1 MLDLCARFADHLRVR
16 IPLGLRLFWGVVG
29 VALAA
34 FVVRSVFWPGSLSNL
49 FDVGVSTFLLA
60 AGASSC
66 LLRAALVKEDRAP
79 WLVAGL
85 GMAVWT
91 VGDTYWSLF
100 LAHDPDAPFP
110 SLADPLYL
118 LQYPA
123 FYAALL
129 LLVRS
134 RDRLVSRGLWLDGA
148 IGALA
153 MGAVVAAL
161 AIDPIIAG
169 TTGTGLA
176 VATSLAYPIF
186 DLVLL
191 CLVIGVFGVSG
202 WRPGRAWALLGAG
215 FSATAVADVVYFLQ
229 LNKGTY
235 TEGTVLDI
243 FWPLGSLL
251 IGLAAWQSAAAE
263 RDISLES
270 SRVVA
275 VPFFSGVVALGL
287 LMYDHFDR
295 LGGVAVGLTGATL
308 ALVTLRMAMAFRD
321 RDRMLS
327 QSRQEAMVD
336 ALTGLRNRR
345 CLMADLERDLPS
357 ATLARPLALLLFD
370 LDGFKHYNDSFGH
383 TAGDALL
390 ARLGQRLAAAVA
402 DCGAAYRLGGD
413 EFCALVAPGARIDAI
428 SAVCVAALAE
438 RGEGFSVT
446 TSFGVALVPEEADSP
461 MAALKLA
468 DRRMY
473 AQKGGER
480 SAAGRQSRDVL
491 LRTLSERQPELHAH
505 LRGVAE
511 LALEVGRE
519 MAMPP
524 EALDELARAAE
535 LHDVGKVAIPDEI
548 LQKRGSLDEAEWA
561 FVRRHTIIGERI
573 LLAAP
578 ALRPVAGLVR
588 SSHERWDG
596 AGYPDGLAAEEIPI
610 GARIVSV
617 CDAFDAMT
625 TDRSYRSA
633 VSAEAALQEL
643 QDCAG
648 TQFDPD
654 VVAAFAR
661 VASGPGGA
669 TEADPSAGSASHPG
683 RTAPS
688 PRA

>member
-1 MLDLCARFADHLRVR
+1 MP
-16 IPLGLRLFWGVVG
+16 IGLKLFWGVVG
-29 VALAA
+29 AVLAA

-66 LLRAALVKEDRAP
+66 LLRAALVKQDRAP

-100 LAHDPDAPFP
+100 LAHDPNAPFP

-134 RDRLVSRGLWLDGA
+134 RGRLLSGGLWLDGA

-153 MGAVVAAL
+153 VGALVAAL
-161 AIDPIIAG
+161 AVDPIIAG

-202 WRPGRAWALLGAG
+202 WRPGRAWTLLGAG
-215 FSATAVADVVYFLQ
+215 FSATALADVVYFLQ
-229 LNKGTY
+229 LNDGTY
-235 TEGTVLDI
+235 TEGTALDI

-251 IGLAAWQSAAAE
+251 IGLAAWQSASTE
-263 RDISLES
+263 RGINIES
-270 SRVVA
+270 ARVVA

-287 LMYDHFDR
+287 LLFDHFER

-308 ALVTLRMAMAFRD
+308 ALVTVRMAIAFRD
-321 RDRMLS
+321 RDRMLA
-327 QSRQEAMVD
+327 QSRTEALVD

-345 CLMADLERDLPS
+345 CLMADLERELPS
-357 ATLARPLALLLFD
+357 ATPARPLALLLFD
-370 LDGFKHYNDSFGH
+370 LDGFKQYNDSFGH
-383 TAGDALL
+383 PAGDALL
-390 ARLGQRLAAAVA
+390 ARLGLRLEAAVQ
-402 DCGAAYRLGGD
+402 DCGRAYRLGGD
-413 EFCALVAPGARIDAI
+413 EFCAFVTPGARIDAI
-428 SAVCVAALAE
+428 AAACVASLAE
-438 RGEGFSVT
+438 HGEGFSVT
-446 TSFGVALVPEEADSP
+446 TSYGVTLAPEEAVTPVD
-461 MAALKLA
+461 ALKLA

-473 AQKGGER
+473 AQKGGGR

-519 MAMPP
+519 LAMSP
-524 EALDELARAAE
+524 EQLDELGRAAE

-548 LQKRGSLDEAEWA
+548 LEKQGPLDEAEWA
-561 FVRRHTIIGERI
+561 FIRRHTIIGERI
-573 LLAAP
+573 LQAAP
-578 ALRPVAGLVR
+578 ALVPVARLVR
-588 SSHERWDG
+588 STHERWDG
-596 AGYPDGLAAEEIPI
+596 GGYPDGLAAEEIPL
-610 GARIVSV
+610 GSRVVSV

-625 TDRSYRSA
+625 NDRAYRSA
-633 VSAEAALQEL
+633 MDPEKAMEEL
-643 QDCAG
+643 RACAG

-654 VVAAFAR
+654 VVEAFTR
-661 VASGPGGA
+661 VRATVGVKIPG
-669 TEADPSAGSASHPG
+669 
-683 RTAPS
+683 
-688 PRA
+688 